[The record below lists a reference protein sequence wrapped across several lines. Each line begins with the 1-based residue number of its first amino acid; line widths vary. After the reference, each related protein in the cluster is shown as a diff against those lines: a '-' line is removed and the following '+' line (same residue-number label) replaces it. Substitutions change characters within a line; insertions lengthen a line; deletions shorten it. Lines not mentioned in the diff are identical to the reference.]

1 MIKDLSDWKK
11 QVKEYNI
18 KLNDILNKNSTH
30 KNLYFGFEVFD
41 GKPINNPDILFIGI
55 NPGRGNGQFSR
66 DTFETKQ
73 ISYLDIYNEDYRNDY
88 PNTYHLA
95 EKTIKFFKLVGWDE
109 TKIKSVFR
117 KRVVKTNFFH
127 LATENIADLKKIII
141 DIDYSDKY
149 FKKSAEFS
157 IQLINILKPKIVILE
172 GKSVFNNIIK
182 QCYEKDVWNNDDFGY
197 FFDKENNTH
206 IIGYSRGR
214 NFSNEKR
221 FHFINKLKEILA

>member
-1 MIKDLSDWKK
+1 MIENLIDWKK
-11 QVKEYNI
+11 QVKEYNFE
-18 KLNDILNKNSTH
+18 LNNLLTKNSNH

-66 DTFETKQ
+66 DTFETEQ
-73 ISYLDIYNEDYRNDY
+73 ISYLDIYDENYRDDY

-109 TKIKSVFR
+109 SKIKSIFR
-117 KRVVKTNFFH
+117 KQVIKTNFFH
-127 LATENIADLKKIII
+127 LATENIADLKKVIN
-141 DIDYSDKY
+141 DINYNNQY

-172 GKSVFNNIIK
+172 GKSVFENIVE
-182 QCYEKDVWNNDDFGY
+182 QCYEKQVWNIEGFGY
-197 FFDKENNTH
+197 FFDEENNTH
-206 IIGYSRGR
+206 IVGYSRGR
-214 NFSNEKR
+214 DFSNDKR
-221 FHFINKLKEILA
+221 THFTNKLKEILE